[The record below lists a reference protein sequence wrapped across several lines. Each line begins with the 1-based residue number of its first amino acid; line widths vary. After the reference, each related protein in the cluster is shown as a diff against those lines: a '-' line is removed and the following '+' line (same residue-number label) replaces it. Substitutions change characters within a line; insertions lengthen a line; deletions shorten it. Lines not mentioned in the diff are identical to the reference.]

1 MRVKHAAFSQLN
13 YAMLALVTLMSVAS
27 SCLAQQIS
35 PCQPPQPNEYLLLVI
50 SQTQESQ
57 QQIQRTLPANSQ
69 TTVCRYQKDT
79 VTRIAG
85 FRTIEDASSWAR
97 YVREIVGLS
106 AFVVRPAQRTTL
118 STNSLA
124 YSPQPLGDGY
134 AVLVDYLNNP
144 DVAAQ
149 VKQLLGNNVGLVSYG
164 QRPYLLAMYTTSES
178 KANSTLRKLSERGFW
193 SLVVDSRRVVLLKM
207 VVNFSQ

>member
-13 YAMLALVTLMSVAS
+13 YAMLALVTLMSVAG
-27 SCLAQQIS
+27 SCLAQQIY
-35 PCQPPQPNEYLLLVI
+35 PCQPPQPDEYLLLVI

-85 FRTIEDASSWAR
+85 FRTIEDVSSWAR

-144 DVAAQ
+144 DIAAQ

-178 KANSTLRKLSERGFW
+178 KANSALRKLSERGFW
-193 SLVVDSRRVVLLKM
+193 SMVVDSRRVVLLKM